1 MKLKKLFEL
10 QLIVLE
16 QLIYSHHKELDI
28 TSDEMMVM
36 FGLLDLLKKRNV
48 FSLSALNKRITIH
61 QDLGILI
68 DSLIHKGYLSTY
80 LEDHPQGKS
89 KELFHLDG
97 LFSKLEIFIE
107 QKDLSNKLKPTNEG
121 LKKVIVI
128 TEQKMNRLMTSK
140 ELQELRHLMDTHQ
153 VTIEELLST
162 LEQLQEVDS
171 ISQIEKMVMIAKKM
185 PNIVIDEKVE
195 KALDDLYK
203 AMK

>member
-140 ELQELRHLMDTHQ
+140 ELQELRHLMDIHQ

>member
-1 MKLKKLFEL
+1 MKFKKLFEL

>member
-61 QDLGILI
+61 QDLGTLI

-80 LEDHPQGKS
+80 LEDQPQGKS

-97 LFSKLEIFIE
+97 LFSKLETFIE

-121 LKKVIVI
+121 LKKVIVL

-162 LEQLQEVDS
+162 LEQLQVVDS
-171 ISQIEKMVMIAKKM
+171 IRQIEKMVMIAKKM
-185 PNIVIDEKVE
+185 PNIIIDEKVE

>member
-1 MKLKKLFEL
+1 MKFKKLFEL

-107 QKDLSNKLKPTNEG
+107 QKDLSNKLKLTNEG

>member
-1 MKLKKLFEL
+1 MKLKQLFDL
-10 QLIVLE
+10 QYIVIE
-16 QLIYSHHKELDI
+16 QLIYNHHKELDI

-36 FGLLDLLKKRNV
+36 FGLLDILKKRNV

-61 QDLGILI
+61 QDLGTLI

-97 LFSKLEIFIE
+97 LFSKLETFIE
-107 QKDLSNKLKPTNEG
+107 LKDVSNKLKPTHDG
-121 LKKVIVI
+121 LKKVIVL
-128 TEQKMNRLMTSK
+128 TEQKMNRFMTSK
-140 ELQELRHLMDTHQ
+140 ELEELRHLIDTHQ

-171 ISQIEKMVMIAKKM
+171 IRQIEKMVMIAKKM